1 MNLHNHTPMIQQYLG
16 IKKHYPDHLLFYRMG
31 DFYEL
36 FFEDAHKI
44 STLIHITLTHRGQ
57 SAGLPVP
64 MAGVPYHA
72 AEGYIAK
79 LMQLG
84 QTIAICEQIGEPGL
98 VKGPMQRE
106 VVRILTPGTIT
117 DEALLEACTDNLLV
131 ALYHDRDT
139 AKHDQ
144 TTSINYG
151 IASLDLSR
159 GLLELL
165 TVHSD
170 LELGQQLARLNP
182 VEMLVNSPDLFAIA
196 SVGCKNVLLRSEKSF
211 DVDQAHRAF
220 KDYLAT
226 LHPYSKPPSFSE
238 GGDLQQSPTQALA
251 AAGALLNY
259 VAETQKLTTPMVY
272 QWHIDEA
279 QAGIQMDAQ
288 TRRNLE
294 LTRTLHNE
302 TAPTLFSL
310 LNTCSTSMGSRLLAR
325 IIARPLRDRSRLNA
339 RLKAVAALIK
349 NQSYIA
355 LQAALKPIGDM
366 ERILGRIALLSAR
379 PQDLVRLRRALQ
391 HLEPLQVLLST
402 MDDPLLAS
410 YLAGLE
416 TFPVLR
422 QTLEKALLESPAN
435 LIREGGVIADGFD
448 PTLDAIRQQ
457 GHHAGD
463 FLSELEKEERRR
475 TGLSTLKVGFNQI
488 HGYYIEI
495 SRGQAGAAPQ
505 DYQRRQTLK
514 NAERYIT
521 PALKTFE
528 DQILASRDRALVLEK
543 QLYQDLLLTIKRS
556 LAALQ
561 ATAQILSEVDVL
573 ACLAERSDC
582 LGWIQPHLLEGTEL
596 RIEGGRHPV
605 VEEALHKRFV
615 PNDLSLDATRQL
627 LIVTGPNM
635 GGKSTYMRQNALIVI
650 LAHIGCFVPAT
661 RADIGHF
668 DQIFTR
674 LGASDDLSSGR
685 STFMVEMTEMAHILK
700 QATAH
705 SLIFIDEI
713 GRGTGTFDGLSLA
726 FAIAQYLVQA
736 LKAKTL
742 FATHYFEMTA
752 LAELYNTVANIHL
765 AVAEHCEKLI
775 FLYTVQEGPASKSYG
790 IQVAELAGLP
800 AAVITDAK
808 QKLIMLEKEKGNCSP
823 PLVSHVSIA
832 ASALTPRP

>member
-1 MNLHNHTPMIQQYLG
+1 MNLQSHTPMIQQYLG
-16 IKKHYPDHLLFYRMG
+16 IKKRYPDHLLFYRMG

-44 STLIHITLTHRGQ
+44 SSLIHITLTHRGQ
-57 SAGLPVP
+57 SAGMPVP

-131 ALYHDRDT
+131 GLYKDPNT
-139 AKHDQ
+139 Q
-144 TTSINYG
+144 TYG

-159 GLLELL
+159 GRLELL
-165 TVHSD
+165 NVYSST
-170 LELGQQLARLNP
+170 ELGQQLARLNP
-182 VEMLVNSPDLFAIA
+182 VEILVNSPDLFTMA
-196 SVGCKNVLLRSEKSF
+196 SVGCKNVLLRTPDSF
-211 DVDQAHRAF
+211 DFHKAHMAF
-220 KDYLAT
+220 KAHLKEAESLLLKD
-226 LHPYSKPPSFSE
+226 PS
-238 GGDLQQSPTQALA
+238 LKNALF
-251 AAGALLNY
+251 AAGALLDY
-259 VAETQKLTTPMVY
+259 VAETQKLTTPIFY

-279 QAGIQMDAQ
+279 QAAIQMDAQ

-294 LTRTLHNE
+294 LTRTLQNE

-310 LNTCSTSMGSRLLAR
+310 LNTCSTSMGSRWLAR
-325 IIARPLRDRSRLNA
+325 MINKPLRHRSRLTA
-339 RLKAVAALIK
+339 RLKALATLIAD
-349 NQSYIA
+349 QSYTA

-366 ERILGRIALLSAR
+366 ERILGRISLLSAR

-391 HLEPLQVLLST
+391 HLEPLQVLLSRI
-402 MDDPLLAS
+402 DDPLLAT
-410 YLAGLE
+410 YQADLE
-416 TFPVLR
+416 TFPHLR
-422 QTLEKALLESPAN
+422 QMLEKALLESPAN

-463 FLSELEKEERRR
+463 FLANLEKEERAR

-495 SRGQAGAAPQ
+495 SRGQAGAAPK

-528 DQILASRDRALVLEK
+528 DQILASKDRAVALEK
-543 QLYQDLLLTIKRS
+543 QLYQALLLTMQGS

-561 ATAQILSEVDVL
+561 ATAQIVAEVDVL
-573 ACLAERSDC
+573 ACLAERSDS
-582 LGWIQPHLLEGTEL
+582 LGWTQPHLLEGTEL

-605 VEEALHKRFV
+605 VEEALNKRFV

-661 RADIGHF
+661 HAEIGHF

-700 QATAH
+700 QATSH

-726 FAIAQYLVQA
+726 FAIAQYLVQS

-752 LAELYNTVANIHL
+752 LAELHSTVANVHL
-765 AVAEHCEKLI
+765 AVAEHSEKLV

-808 QKLIMLEKEKGNCSP
+808 QKLRTLEEE
-823 PLVSHVSIA
+823 
-832 ASALTPRP
+832 SA

>member
-1 MNLHNHTPMIQQYLG
+1 MELQNHTPMIQQYLG

-57 SAGLPVP
+57 SAGNPVP

-98 VKGPMQRE
+98 LKGPMQRE

-117 DEALLEACTDNLLV
+117 DEALLEACTDNLLL
-131 ALYHDRDT
+131 ALYKDPNTH
-139 AKHDQ
+139 A
-144 TTSINYG
+144 YG

-159 GLLELL
+159 GRLELL
-165 TVHSD
+165 SVYSST
-170 LELGQQLARLNP
+170 ELGQQLARLNP
-182 VEMLVNSPDLFAIA
+182 VEILVNSPDLFAMV
-196 SVGCKNVLLRSEKSF
+196 SHGCKNVLLRTPGSF
-211 DVDQAHRAF
+211 DFNKAHTAF
-220 KDYLAT
+220 KDY
-226 LHPYSKPPSFSE
+226 SKEAENLLLKDP
-238 GGDLQQSPTQALA
+238 DLKNALF
-251 AAGALLNY
+251 AAGALLDY
-259 VAETQKLTTPMVY
+259 VAETQKLRTPIVY

-279 QAGIQMDAQ
+279 QAAIQMDAQ

-294 LTRTLHNE
+294 LTRTLQNE

-325 IIARPLRDRSRLNA
+325 MIARPLRNRSRLSA
-339 RLKAVAALIK
+339 RLKALAALIK
-349 NQSYIA
+349 AQSYST
-355 LQAALKPIGDM
+355 LEAALKPIGDM

-391 HLEPLQVLLST
+391 HLEPLQVLLLT
-402 MDDPLLAS
+402 LDDPLLAS
-410 YLAGLE
+410 YQAALE
-416 TFPVLR
+416 TFPHLR
-422 QTLEKALLESPAN
+422 QILEKALLESPAN

-463 FLSELEKEERRR
+463 FLADLEKEERRR

-495 SRGQAGAAPQ
+495 SRGQAGSAPP

-528 DQILASRDRALVLEK
+528 DQILASRDRALALEK
-543 QLYQDLLLTIKRS
+543 QLYQDLLLTIKTS
-556 LAALQ
+556 LPALQ
-561 ATAQILSEVDVL
+561 ATAQILAEVDVL

-582 LGWIQPHLLEGTEL
+582 LGWTEPHLSEGTEL

-605 VEEALHKRFV
+605 VEEALYKRFV
-615 PNDLSLDATRQL
+615 SNDLSLDATRQL

-650 LAHIGCFVPAT
+650 LAHMGCFVPAT

-726 FAIAQYLVQA
+726 FAIAQYLVQS

-752 LAELYNTVANIHL
+752 LAELYNTVANVHL
-765 AVAEHCEKLI
+765 AVAEHCDKLV

-800 AAVITDAK
+800 AEVITDAK
-808 QKLIMLEKEKGNCSP
+808 QKLMMLEKEKGNCSP

>member
-1 MNLHNHTPMIQQYLG
+1 MNLQDHTPMIQQYLG
-16 IKKHYPDHLLFYRMG
+16 IKKHYPHHLLFYRMG

-36 FFEDAHKI
+36 FFEDALKI
-44 STLIHITLTHRGQ
+44 SGLIHITLTHRGQ
-57 SAGLPVP
+57 SAGVPVP
-64 MAGVPYHA
+64 MAGIPYHA

-84 QTIAICEQIGEPGL
+84 QTIAICEQIGEPGP

-117 DEALLEACTDNLLV
+117 DEALLEACTDNLLL
-131 ALYHDRDT
+131 ALYKDPNT
-139 AKHDQ
+139 QA
-144 TTSINYG
+144 YG
-151 IASLDLSR
+151 MASLDLSR
-159 GLLELL
+159 GVVELL
-165 TVHSD
+165 IVHSNT
-170 LELGQQLARLNP
+170 ELGQQLARLNP
-182 VEMLVNSPDLFAIA
+182 VEILVNSADLFTMA
-196 SVGCKNVLLRSEKSF
+196 SVGRKNVLLRSPTSF
-211 DVDQAHRAF
+211 HFDKAYTAF
-220 KDYLAT
+220 KEHLETA
-226 LHPYSKPPSFSE
+226 HPHPNPPPLSE
-238 GGDLQQSPTQALA
+238 GGDLKEMLREAFF
-251 AAGALLNY
+251 AAGALLDY
-259 VAETQKLTTPMVY
+259 VAETQKLAIPIAY
-272 QWHIDEA
+272 QWHIDET
-279 QAGIQMDAQ
+279 QAAIQMDVQ

-294 LTRTLHNE
+294 LTRTLQNE
-302 TAPTLFSL
+302 TSPTPFAL
-310 LNTCSTSMGSRLLAR
+310 LNTCSTSMGSRCLAR
-325 IIARPLRDRSRLNA
+325 IIARPLRNRSRLTA
-339 RLKAVAALIK
+339 RLKALAALI
-349 NQSYIA
+349 NDQSYTA

-391 HLEPLQVLLST
+391 HLEPLQVLLSKI
-402 MDDPLLAS
+402 DDPLLAT
-410 YLAGLE
+410 YQAGLE
-416 TFPVLR
+416 TFPLLR

-435 LIREGGVIADGFD
+435 FIREGGVIADGFD

-457 GHHAGD
+457 GDHAGD
-463 FLSELEKEERRR
+463 FLADLEKEERRR

-495 SRGQAGAAPQ
+495 SRGQAEAAPQ

-528 DQILASRDRALVLEK
+528 DQILASRDRALILEK
-543 QLYQDLLLTIKRS
+543 QLYQDLLLTMKAS
-556 LAALQ
+556 LPALQ
-561 ATAQILSEVDVL
+561 ATAQILAEVDVL

-582 LGWIQPHLLEGTEL
+582 LGWTQPHLLEGTEL
-596 RIEGGRHPV
+596 HIEGGRHPV
-605 VEEALHKRFV
+605 VEEALCKRFV

-661 RADIGHF
+661 RAEIGDF

-700 QATAH
+700 EATSH

-726 FAIAQYLVQA
+726 FAIAQYLVQS

-752 LAELYNTVANIHL
+752 LAELYGTVANIHL
-765 AVAEHCEKLI
+765 AVAEHCDKLV

-808 QKLIMLEKEKGNCSP
+808 QKLMMLEKEK
-823 PLVSHVSIA
+823 V
-832 ASALTPRP
+832 

>member
-1 MNLHNHTPMIQQYLG
+1 MNLQNHTPMIQQYLG
-16 IKKHYPDHLLFYRMG
+16 IKKRYPDHLLFYRMG

-44 STLIHITLTHRGQ
+44 SSLIHITLTHRGQ
-57 SAGLPVP
+57 SAGMPVP

-131 ALYHDRDT
+131 GLYKDPNT
-139 AKHDQ
+139 Q
-144 TTSINYG
+144 TYG

-159 GLLELL
+159 GRLELL
-165 TVHSD
+165 NVYSST
-170 LELGQQLARLNP
+170 ELGQQLARLNP
-182 VEMLVNSPDLFAIA
+182 VEILVNSPDLFAMA
-196 SVGCKNVLLRSEKSF
+196 SHGCKNVLLRTPGSF
-211 DVDQAHRAF
+211 DFNKAHTAF
-220 KDYLAT
+220 KAHLKEAESLLLKD
-226 LHPYSKPPSFSE
+226 PSLKNPLF
-238 GGDLQQSPTQALA
+238 
-251 AAGALLNY
+251 AAGALLDY
-259 VAETQKLTTPMVY
+259 VAETQKPTTPIFY

-279 QAGIQMDAQ
+279 QAAIQMDAQ

-294 LTRTLHNE
+294 LTRTLQNE

-310 LNTCSTSMGSRLLAR
+310 LNTCRTSMGSRWLAR
-325 IIARPLRDRSRLNA
+325 MINRPLRHRSRLTA
-339 RLKAVAALIK
+339 RLQTLATLIAD
-349 NQSYIA
+349 QSYTA

-391 HLEPLQVLLST
+391 HLEPLQVLLSGI
-402 MDDPLLAS
+402 DDPLLAT
-410 YLAGLE
+410 YQAGLE
-416 TFPVLR
+416 TFPHLC
-422 QTLEKALLESPAN
+422 QMLEKALLESPAN

-463 FLSELEKEERRR
+463 FLADLEKKERAR

-495 SRGQAGAAPQ
+495 SRGQAGAAPK

-528 DQILASRDRALVLEK
+528 DQILASKDRAVALEK
-543 QLYQDLLLTIKRS
+543 QLYQALLLTIQES
-556 LAALQ
+556 LATLQ
-561 ATAQILSEVDVL
+561 ATAQIVAEVDVL
-573 ACLAERSDC
+573 ACLAERSDY
-582 LGWIQPHLLEGTEL
+582 LGWTQPHLLESTEL

-605 VEEALHKRFV
+605 VEEAFYKRFV

-661 RADIGHF
+661 YAEIGHF

-700 QATAH
+700 QATSH

-726 FAIAQYLVQA
+726 FAIAQYLVQS

-752 LAELYNTVANIHL
+752 LAELHSTVANVHL
-765 AVAEHCEKLI
+765 AVAEHSEKLV

-800 AAVITDAK
+800 AGVIIDAK
-808 QKLIMLEKEKGNCSP
+808 QKLRTLEKS
-823 PLVSHVSIA
+823 S
-832 ASALTPRP
+832 

>member
-1 MNLHNHTPMIQQYLG
+1 MIQQYLG

-44 STLIHITLTHRGQ
+44 SALIHITLTHRGQ
-57 SAGLPVP
+57 SAGIPVP

-84 QTIAICEQIGEPGL
+84 QTIAICEQIGEAGL
-98 VKGPMQRE
+98 LKGPMQRA

-117 DEALLEACTDNLLV
+117 DEALLEASMDNLLL
-131 ALYHDRDT
+131 ALYKDPNT
-139 AKHDQ
+139 Q
-144 TTSINYG
+144 VYG
-151 IASLDLSR
+151 MASLDLSR

-165 TVHSD
+165 TVHSSI
-170 LELGQQLARLNP
+170 ELAQQLARLNP
-182 VEMLVNSPDLFAIA
+182 VEILVNSPDLFAIA
-196 SVGCKNVLLRSEKSF
+196 AYECKNVLLRSEKSF
-211 DVDQAHRAF
+211 DFDKAQTAF
-220 KDYLAT
+220 KA
-226 LHPYSKPPSFSE
+226 YSKETDSLLLKDP
-238 GGDLQQSPTQALA
+238 DLKNALF
-251 AAGALLNY
+251 AAGAVLDY
-259 VAETQKLTTPMVY
+259 VAETQKLTTPIIY
-272 QWHIDEA
+272 QWYIDEA
-279 QAGIQMDAQ
+279 EAAIQMDAQ

-302 TAPTLFSL
+302 TSPTLFSL
-310 LNTCSTSMGSRLLAR
+310 LNTCSTSMGSRLLSR
-325 IIARPLRDRSRLNA
+325 MIARPLRNRSRLTA
-339 RLKAVAALIK
+339 RLKALAALIN

-379 PQDLVRLRRALQ
+379 PQDLVRLRCALQ
-391 HLEPLQVLLST
+391 HLEPLQVLLSLI
-402 MDDPLLAS
+402 DDPLLAT
-410 YLAGLE
+410 YQAGLE
-416 TFPVLR
+416 TFPILR
-422 QTLEKALLESPAN
+422 QTLECALLESPAN

-463 FLSELEKEERRR
+463 FLANLEKEERRR

-495 SRGQAGAAPQ
+495 SRGQAGSAPQ

-543 QLYQDLLLTIKRS
+543 KLYQDLLLKIKTS

-561 ATAQILSEVDVL
+561 ATAQILAEVDVL

-582 LGWIQPHLLEGTEL
+582 LGWTQPCLLEGTEL
-596 RIEGGRHPV
+596 RIEGGRHPI
-605 VEEALHKRFV
+605 VEEALYKRFV

-650 LAHIGCFVPAT
+650 LAHMGCFVPAT

-700 QATAH
+700 QATSD

-752 LAELYNTVANIHL
+752 LAELYNTVVNVHL

-775 FLYTVQEGPASKSYG
+775 FLYTVQEGAASKSYG

-800 AAVITDAK
+800 ASVITDAK
-808 QKLIMLEKEKGNCSP
+808 QKLMMLEKEK
-823 PLVSHVSIA
+823 I
-832 ASALTPRP
+832 